1 MYRVAILGCENSHA
15 NGFLDAVNNRKI
27 VSDIEFVGVYSDDRA
42 AAEKLREQ
50 FGVPVMERYDE
61 LVGKVDGVM
70 ITARHGD
77 NHLKYAR
84 PYLDSGI
91 PMFIDKPITCTEED
105 ARVLARELRERR
117 IPVSGG
123 SMCVFAPDVQKLKE
137 VVRTQAHGSVLGG
150 YLRAPVNMH
159 NPYGDFFFYAQH
171 LVQVA
176 MEIFGFFPRAVRV
189 VPRGDDCTCVLRYD
203 HFDVVLSF
211 VEGNY
216 LYYAAVSCADAV
228 VGGAYELDGCSD
240 REVLEYRALFDA
252 KEQCDLAQF
261 FAPVYVLNAIRRA
274 MDSGREEVV
283 HAEEA

>member
-1 MYRVAILGCENSHA
+1 MYKVAILGCENSHA
-15 NGFLDAVNNRKI
+15 NGFLDTVNNRKI

-91 PMFIDKPITCTEED
+91 PMFIDKPITCTEDD
-105 ARVLARELRERR
+105 ARVLARELRQRR

-137 VVRTQAHGSVLGG
+137 IVRTQAHGKVLGG

-171 LVQVA
+171 LVQV
-176 MEIFGFFPRAVRV
+176 

-203 HFDVVLSF
+203 EYDVVLSF

-216 LYYAAVSCADAV
+216 LYYASVSCADAV
-228 VGGAYELDGCSD
+228 VGGSYELDGCSD
-240 REVLEYRALFDA
+240 REVLEYRALFDE
-252 KEQCDLAQF
+252 KKQCDLAQF
-261 FAPVYVLNAIRRA
+261 FAPVYVLGAIRRA
-274 MDSGREEVV
+274 MDSGREEEV